1 MSQNINYLQNE
12 IISKLEKAFSPQ
24 EIELIDETHKH
35 KKHKHFQEGKRHFL
49 LIITSAQLK
58 SLPTLKAHQAIYNC
72 LGDLMKDKIHAL
84 SIKIL

>member
-1 MSQNINYLQNE
+1 MSQNIDSLQNE
-12 IISKLEKAFSPQ
+12 IIRKLEKAFSPQ
-24 EIELIDETHKH
+24 ALELIDETHKH
-35 KKHKHFQEGKRHFL
+35 KKHRHFQEGKRHFL

-58 SLPTLKAHQAIYNC
+58 NLSTLKAHQAIYSC